1 MSEKS
6 RLQLDR
12 KPPMTHDA
20 DAVRRRVRNRVILKS
35 CLALFVTVDV
45 LLGVLLIGLFLIY
58 TPYFNL
64 RQVDVAGNKR
74 LSSAE
79 VIETSGM
86 ESGTNLLTIDL
97 GQIAARLR
105 RHPWIRAASVY
116 RRLPGQL
123 IVEIDERTPRAI
135 LVAGKLYYVDEQ
147 AEFFTRLLPGD
158 SVDFPLFTGVK
169 AEELRTHGSEIREMI
184 RAGLLLLDQMERY
197 GSAMDAS
204 EIAQMQLSLDDGL
217 SLHTRNGQI
226 VVLGKSDYEQKM
238 QRYGRLKNF
247 LTLRGEW
254 HNAQV
259 INLDFEDR
267 ALVRSQDKPHLQG

>member
-1 MSEKS
+1 MSEKN

-12 KPPMTHDA
+12 KPPSARDA
-20 DAVRRRVRNRVILKS
+20 DAVSRRVRNRVILKS
-35 CLALFVTVDV
+35 CLAFFVTVDV
-45 LLGVLLIGLFLIY
+45 FLGVLLIGLFLIY

-64 RQVDVAGNKR
+64 RQVDVVGNQR

-86 ESGTNLLTIDL
+86 EGGTNLLTIDL

-105 RHPWIRAASVY
+105 RHPWIRTATVY

-135 LVAGKLYYVDEQ
+135 LAAGKLYYVDEQ

-158 SVDFPLFTGVK
+158 SVDFPLFTGVH

-226 VVLGKSDYEQKM
+226 VVLGKNDYEQKI

-267 ALVRSQDKPHLQG
+267 ALVRSPDKPHLQG